1 MAATMEAILGAVY
14 LNSNLMMF
22 GEVMQTSGLVL
33 LASQDAENQWTIKHI
48 ALTDSESRPRDIV
61 IATSLKLKQFAAS
74 LCYFDATA
82 SKLLYG
88 PDTYT
93 LSDLDVGR

>member
-1 MAATMEAILGAVY
+1 MDFRDTSTKIRPDVKVCCRFTMAATMEAILGAVY

-48 ALTDSESRPRDIV
+48 ALTDSESRP
-61 IATSLKLKQFAAS
+61 
-74 LCYFDATA
+74 
-82 SKLLYG
+82 
-88 PDTYT
+88 
-93 LSDLDVGR
+93 